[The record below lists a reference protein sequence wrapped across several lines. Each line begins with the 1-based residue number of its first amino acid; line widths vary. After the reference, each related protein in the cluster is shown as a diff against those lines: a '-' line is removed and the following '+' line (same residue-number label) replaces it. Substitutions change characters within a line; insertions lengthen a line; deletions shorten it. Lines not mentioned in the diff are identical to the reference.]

1 MAQRIPTDKR
11 SKSLQSYYDNLESRR
26 AVQRARAKAHYYRNK
41 QQKLQANAEWRKANK
56 DKLKD
61 IKKLSNAKYHKRRF
75 FFCRALSAIHHVGTA
90 DNPDQVCA
98 ILSRAW
104 YNQRGRCAYTGK
116 RLGRDAQVDH
126 KTPVS
131 RGGLNTEDNLH
142 WVTPAANFVKRDKTH
157 AEFVALCVD
166 IAHYIENNTPNGLD
180 RGVVRSLLEDP
191 DSLRGLPP
199 PEKEGCLVDTNHLFK
214 WLNP

>member
-1 MAQRIPTDKR
+1 MQQRIPADKR

-26 AVQRARAKAHYYRNK
+26 AIQRERAKARYYADK
-41 QQKLQANAEWRKANK
+41 EAKLLANAKYRKENPEKMKA
-56 DKLKD
+56 
-61 IKKLSNAKYHKRRF
+61 IRHLSNAKYNKRRF
-75 FFCRALSAIHHVGTA
+75 FFTRALSAITHVGST

-131 RGGLNTEDNLH
+131 RGGLNDRDNLH
-142 WVTPAANFVKRDKTH
+142 WVTPAANFVKRAKTH
-157 AEFVALCVD
+157 DEFVALCVD
-166 IAHYIENNTPNGLD
+166 IAHYIEDNTPNGL
-180 RGVVRSLLEDP
+180 
-191 DSLRGLPP
+191 
-199 PEKEGCLVDTNHLFK
+199 K
-214 WLNP
+214 